1 MLRNAQRFIPPSV
14 TANAKKDTAYMIRL
28 EEFTNNDFNRFINWI
43 GDVKFMYQF
52 AGPVFKFP
60 ITTEQL
66 TDYISDKNR
75 KAFKVV
81 EIETEKVIGH
91 GEIGRIDLTNRNA
104 RLCRILIADKDD
116 RNKGLGALIINE
128 LLKIGFTTL
137 NLHRLDL
144 GVFDFNK
151 SAIRCYE
158 KCGFKIEGLLRESFV
173 IDDEFLSVYNMSILK
188 NEWVQIQED

>member
-1 MLRNAQRFIPPSV
+1 MKEQTTQN
-14 TANAKKDTAYMIRL
+14 MIRL
-28 EEFTNNDFNRFINWI
+28 EEFTNKDFDRFINWI
-43 GDVKFMYQF
+43 DDERFMYQF

-60 ITTEQL
+60 ITPEQL

-75 KAFKVV
+75 KVFKIIEV
-81 EIETEKVIGH
+81 ETRKVIGH
-91 GEIGRIDLTNRNA
+91 GEIGRIDLKNKSA
-104 RLCRILIADKDD
+104 RLCRILIADKND
-116 RNKGLGALIINE
+116 RNKGFGALIINE
-128 LLKIGFTTL
+128 LLKIGFDTL

-173 IDDEFLSVYNMSILK
+173 IENEFLSVYNMSIL
-188 NEWVQIQED
+188 NEDWNKIKQTNTEKKV